1 MKIIMKKN
9 ICFLII
15 ALFAMAL
22 SFSGCGKPKLK
33 NVRVQ
38 VYSLNTHSDTLIDF
52 TGVKD
57 GDTLRFNLGNARFNN
72 GVMMRGDSVIV
83 DYIDGDDD
91 MERALVVTVLPKQSK
106 VIDLDDPNNKKQPL
120 KTADPKK
127 VSNKYEY

>member
-1 MKIIMKKN
+1 
-9 ICFLII
+9 
-15 ALFAMAL
+15 MAL

-52 TGVKD
+52 TAVKD
-57 GDTLRFNLGNARFNN
+57 GDTLRFNLDNARFNN